1 MEPRFWHER
10 WETNEIGF
18 HQDDVNP
25 LLLKHWGDLNA
36 ASGGRVFVP
45 LCGKSR
51 DLTWLAGQGHEAV
64 GVELSEIA
72 AQAFFTEQGLR
83 AQRREA
89 GDFIAYEADCGAGRV
104 RILCGDFFA
113 LTAAHLG
120 EITAVFD
127 RAALIAMPPAM
138 RPSYAG
144 QLKALL
150 PAGAPI
156 LLITLGY
163 EEGQV
168 NPPPFRVPQEEI
180 EALYRP
186 WREVECLGEQETTV
200 KDITCPEFAY
210 RLQASATS
218 S

>member
-1 MEPRFWHER
+1 MEPRFWHDR

-36 ASGGRVFVP
+36 ASGARVLVP

-51 DLTWLAGQGHEAV
+51 DLTWLAEQGHEAV

-72 AQAFFTEQGLR
+72 AQAFFAEQGLR
-83 AQRREA
+83 AQRRET
-89 GDFIAYEADCGAGRV
+89 GGFVDYEADCGAGRV

-113 LTAAHLG
+113 LTAARVG
-120 EITAVFD
+120 EATAVFD

-138 RPSYAG
+138 RPRYAG
-144 QLKALL
+144 QLQALL
-150 PAGAPI
+150 PADAPI

-168 NPPPFRVPQEEI
+168 NPPPFRVPREEI

-186 WREVECLGEQETTV
+186 WREVECLGEQETRV
-200 KDITCPEFAY
+200 KDISCPEFAY
-210 RLQASATS
+210 RLRAAATAS
-218 S
+218 